1 MAKLKDLVKENF
13 SLVCGVVSTPAINKG
28 YGSLTQIVKEKY
40 GEQTQKVSSKQVSE
54 ALKNYNSLGKALYT
68 QQTLKETAKKLSNIA
83 EMAATHTV
91 QETEDWFDKV
101 TVTRNMKELTNHS
114 KQFSKI
120 AEEASSVQQRL
131 SALYEDMGVILNRYY
146 DIPEGAEQID
156 KDEQDKESI
165 KEGDYEEF
173 FQAAMKKFGVSSPD
187 EFETDE
193 KKKAFF
199 NYVDKNYKA
208 KAEGKVYEGGPGSGR
223 PTKPG
228 SARDIDKKM
237 SAAVADANAR
247 LDAAEQDSE
256 EAQQPGKRD
265 DDKDIKYY

>member
-13 SLVCGVVSTPAINKG
+13 SLVGGVVSTPAINQG

-54 ALKNYNSLGKALYT
+54 ALKNYNRLGETLY
-68 QQTLKETAKKLSNIA
+68 QQQSLKETAKSLSKIA

-114 KQFSKI
+114 KSFAKI

-131 SALYEDMGVILNRYY
+131 SGLYEDMGNILNRYY
-146 DIPEGAEQID
+146 DIPESEQPTID
-156 KDEQDKESI
+156 KDEQDTIE
-165 KEGDYEEF
+165 EGDYEEF
-173 FQAAMKKFGVSSPD
+173 FQSAMKKFGVSSPD
-187 EFETDE
+187 ELGSDE
-193 KKKAFF
+193 KKKEFF

-208 KAEGKVYEGGPGSGR
+208 KAEGKR
-223 PTKPG
+223 
-228 SARDIDKKM
+228 
-237 SAAVADANAR
+237 
-247 LDAAEQDSE
+247 
-256 EAQQPGKRD
+256 
-265 DDKDIKYY
+265 

>member
-13 SLVCGVVSTPAINKG
+13 SVVGGVVSTPAVNAG

-54 ALKNYNSLGKALYT
+54 ALKSYNKLGETLY
-68 QQTLKETAKKLSNIA
+68 QQQSLKETAKSLSNIA

-114 KQFSKI
+114 KSFSKI

-131 SALYEDMGVILNRYY
+131 AGLYEDMGSILNRYY
-146 DIPEGAEQID
+146 DIPETHIPGHDDDDRDIR
-156 KDEQDKESI
+156 DKEEYGGTI

-173 FQAAMKKFGVSSPD
+173 FQSAMKKFGIKSPAD
-187 EFETDE
+187 LDDD
-193 KKKAFF
+193 KKKEFF

-208 KAEGKVYEGGPGSGR
+208 KAEGKIKEGGPGSGR

-237 SAAVADANAR
+237 MSAADAANAKM
-247 LDAAEQDSE
+247 DAAEK
-256 EAQQPGKRD
+256 AMRK
-265 DDKDIKYY
+265 KK